1 MYLLAEHLYQKNGNI
16 DLPKKSKKY
25 IQSAKSQKIK
35 IVQYTQYMNTIKYYN
50 KDNTKKLNKY
60 PKN

>member
-1 MYLLAEHLYQKNGNI
+1 MYLVAEHLYQKNGNI

-35 IVQYTQYMNTIKYYN
+35 IFHISNTYN
-50 KDNTKKLNKY
+50 FEGKFLGY
-60 PKN
+60 

>member
-25 IQSAKSQKIK
+25 IQSTKSQKIK
-35 IVQYTQYMNTIKYYN
+35 IV
-50 KDNTKKLNKY
+50 
-60 PKN
+60 